1 MKTLSIR
8 EARAALG
15 HLDELLE
22 ANGDLVLT
30 RHGRPIARILPI
42 TGRRPMP
49 SHQDLRAATPLLPE
63 GSEELLRQDRDER

>member
-22 ANGDLVLT
+22 ASGDLILT

-42 TGRRPMP
+42 AGRRPVP
-49 SHQDLRAATPLLPE
+49 SHRDLRAATAALPE
-63 GSEELLRQDRDER
+63 GSEVLLRQERDDR